1 MKTVRRILILALTLL
16 TLTSM
21 IACSA
26 VGAILKSPKDFAFQ
40 EMVLTLDSSFT
51 EMDVKE
57 HEDRTTFFSLS
68 AVSVIIIKESFEEMA
83 DNDVDNPSQY
93 SVADYQKAFITS
105 NAYDVT
111 YQSIEG
117 LSAYTYES
125 ESDGD
130 SYKFLVCTYKSET
143 AFWSVQFMSPAKDY
157 EKNEAQFIEWAK
169 AIRFEAAA

>member
-26 VGAILKSPKDFAFQ
+26 VGSILKSPKDFAFQ

-51 EMDVKE
+51 ELEVED

-68 AVSVIIIKESFEEMA
+68 TVSVIIIKESFEEMIA
-83 DNDVDNPSQY
+83 NDVDNPSQY

-105 NAYDVT
+105 NAYDAT
-111 YQSIEG
+111 AKSIEG
-117 LSAYTYES
+117 LTAFTYES

-130 SYKFLVCTYKSET
+130 LYKFLVCTYKSDS
-143 AFWSVQFMSPAKDY
+143 AFWSVQFMSPAEDY